1 MHYVNYVGMMFVS
14 CANASL
20 TRQEIRRNN
29 QMKFVPCDGKCTDE
43 GTHCEGCGRSH
54 EEIAAMRKPVEALVA
69 LAEKMKYE
77 NTEDFA
83 NAVAGSI
90 KYKMGAGH

>member
-1 MHYVNYVGMMFVS
+1 
-14 CANASL
+14 
-20 TRQEIRRNN
+20 
-29 QMKFVPCDGKCTDE
+29 MKFVPCDGKCTDK

-69 LAEKMKYE
+69 LAEKMKYD
-77 NTEDFA
+77 NLEDFA

-90 KYKMGAGH
+90 KYKMGVGH